1 MRLLVLIL
9 MLILM
14 LMLVA
19 ITMLWLLVRILKQV
33 SLQLN
38 KLVRN
43 LLQTMLAS
51 EGELQ
56 MLGIRGRQPD
66 HLQPPSFVLSGS
78 RSFGCEGVG

>member
-33 SLQLN
+33 SLRLN

-51 EGELQ
+51 DGEL
-56 MLGIRGRQPD
+56 
-66 HLQPPSFVLSGS
+66 
-78 RSFGCEGVG
+78 